1 MKKLLLLSSAM
12 MLIAF
17 TALAQKTVTGV
28 VTDDSGLPLPGASVV
43 EQGTSNGVSAD
54 FDGNFSIEVAEG
66 AVLEFSYMGYQ
77 TSEQTVGS
85 SDSINASLVAD
96 NELDEVIVSG
106 VAGATSRKKLSVT
119 VASVKAEDIEAVP
132 ASSAS
137 GALMG
142 KVAGVTVTN
151 LGQPGQGATIV
162 LRGATNFYGSQE
174 PLVILDGVFV
184 EGGLGDI
191 NVDDI
196 ASFEIVKGAS
206 ASSLYGSR
214 AGNGVIVITSKRGKI
229 GKTQVTFRTETGY
242 NEITNFITTNQS
254 HAWELAPDFAQHQGQ
269 YTALAGVTYPVGFQS
284 VYAASGP
291 QATSGAKVLKADQY
305 SDNPFG
311 VYNDFQSLFF
321 KKGMNTTNYV
331 SVSGG
336 DEKISTLFSFENY
349 SNEGV
354 LNETEGYKR
363 TSIRANI
370 DYNLSDNLKFSA
382 SNAFIKVDDL
392 APGVGAQGYRNITRL
407 SPDSNLTYDNPD
419 GQKYWFTPD
428 PHESEIQNPLY
439 GLATPTLG
447 AKQSRFLGGYNL
459 RYNISSVFTVELE
472 YSFES
477 DNYRYSSSNPYN
489 YYQINSEEPGFGY
502 SKGSLYQNNYYQLA
516 QKAQAT
522 LNYRQEFGAFDIKAK
537 LSWLGEDLSY
547 EQFSASG
554 IDYLYA
560 GLPTL
565 DNFKGESITA
575 TGDKQV
581 VRASNMFLIAG
592 VTYKEKYI
600 LDALV
605 RRDGSSQFGA
615 DERYNNYS
623 RVSAAWRITEDITI
637 PGIQEMKINA
647 AYGTSG
653 QRPGFNWQ
661 YEQVSLSNGQLSS
674 NRLKGNSNLKPSQS
688 AETEIGLNV
697 SFLDRFTFE
706 AAHATTE
713 TSDQFMLVG
722 LFSPANAG
730 KNRQWQNVGDLEA
743 TTIEA
748 SLKANVLNT
757 QNMRWDIGVNYAT
770 TTNEIKALNA
780 PQQQVGSDNLF
791 LLKEGIEFGS
801 MWGRSFVYDLATM
814 SAQLP
819 DGGSIS
825 DYSVNAD
832 GLVVETANIG
842 SVDEAAIAKVDE
854 NGVAVFEQIG
864 NQNADFRV
872 GMTSNFTYKNI
883 DFYMLWDW
891 KSGGDIYNR
900 NTQWNTI
907 SSRAGI
913 VDQAG
918 KPQNEKKTQNY
929 YGSLYD
935 VNRANKFWVEDGS
948 FVKLREV
955 AISYNFSKEMLART
969 KVIKNAKLSLIGR
982 NILTFTDYTG
992 WDPEVTNYS
1001 SGTQQYFSVD
1011 YGVYPTQTSYSLS
1024 LKLNF

>member
-1 MKKLLLLSSAM
+1 MKKLLFLSTAFMLLGFSV
-12 MLIAF
+12 F
-17 TALAQKTVTGV
+17 AQKTITGV
-28 VTDDSGLPLPGASVV
+28 VSDETGAPLPGATIVID
-43 EQGTSNGVSAD
+43 GTATGVSTD
-54 FDGNFSIEVAEG
+54 FDGNFSIEASEGDTLIASFIGYASSSVQVGAEDTIN
-66 AVLEFSYMGYQ
+66 FSL
-77 TSEQTVGS
+77 S
-85 SDSINASLVAD
+85 SD
-96 NELDEVIVSG
+96 NELDEIIVSG

-119 VASVKAEDIEAVP
+119 VASVNADEIEAVP

-142 KVAGVTVTN
+142 KVAGVSITN
-151 LGQPGQGATIV
+151 LGRPGQGATIV

-229 GKTQVTFRTETGY
+229 GKTQITFRNEVGF
-242 NEITNFITTNQS
+242 NEITNFIETNQS
-254 HAWELAPDFAQHQGQ
+254 HAWELASDWEQARGS
-269 YTALAGVTYPVGFQS
+269 YTKLEGITYPAGFQS

-291 QATSGAKVLKADQY
+291 QATSGARVLSADGY
-305 SDNPFG
+305 SDNPYG

-321 KKGMNTTNYV
+321 KKGVNVTNYL

-336 DEKISTLFSFENY
+336 DEKISSLFSFENY
-349 SNEGV
+349 ENEGV
-354 LNETEGYKR
+354 LAETDGYQR
-363 TSIRANI
+363 TTLRANI
-370 DYNLSDNLKFSA
+370 DFNITDNIKFSA
-382 SNAFIKVDDL
+382 SNSFIKINDL
-392 APGVGAQGYRNITRL
+392 APGIGAQGYRNITRL
-407 SPDSNLTYDNPD
+407 SPDANLEFDNPD
-419 GQKYWFTPD
+419 GQPYWFTPD

-439 GLATPTLG
+439 GLATPSRA
-447 AKQSRFLGGYNL
+447 AKQSRFLGGYNF
-459 RYNISSVFTVELE
+459 RYNITSFLTAELE

-477 DNYRYSSSNPYN
+477 DNYRYESSNPYT
-489 YYQINSEEPGFGY
+489 YFQINSEEPGFGY

-522 LNYRQEFGAFDIKAK
+522 LNYRQEFGGFDVKAK

-547 EQFSASG
+547 EQFSATG

-565 DNFKGESITA
+565 DNFDGDSITA
-575 TGDKQV
+575 TGDKQN
-581 VRASNMFLIAG
+581 VRASNMFFIAG
-592 VTYKEKYI
+592 VTYQDKYI
-600 LDALV
+600 FDGLV

-623 RVSAAWRITEDITI
+623 RLSGAWRITEDFDI
-637 PGIQEMKINA
+637 PGVQEMKINV

-653 QRPGFNWQ
+653 QRPGFSWQ
-661 YEQVSLSNGQLSS
+661 YEQVALTNGQLSS
-674 NRLKGNSNLKPSQS
+674 NRLKGNSNLKPSTS
-688 AETEIGLNV
+688 AETEFGLNA
-697 SFLDRFTFE
+697 SFLNRFSLE
-706 AAHATTE
+706 VAHATTE

-730 KNRQWQNVGDLEA
+730 KNRQWQNVGDLKA

-748 SLKANVLNT
+748 SLKGNVLNT
-757 QNMRWDIGVNYAT
+757 EDMRWDLGVNYAS
-770 TTNEIKALNA
+770 TTNEIMALNA
-780 PQQQVGSDNLF
+780 PQQQVGTDALF
-791 LLKEGIEFGS
+791 LLKEGIEFGT
-801 MWGRSFVYDLATM
+801 MWGRSFVYDLDTM
-814 SAQLP
+814 AAQLP
-819 DGGSIS
+819 DGASIS

-832 GLVVETANIG
+832 GLVVETATIG
-842 SVDEAAIAKVDE
+842 TVDEAAIVKVDE

-891 KSGGDIYNR
+891 KQGGDIYNR

-907 SSRAGI
+907 SSRAAI

-918 KPQNEKKTQNY
+918 KPDNEKKTQNY

-948 FVKLREV
+948 FVKLREI
-955 AISYNFSKEMLART
+955 AISYNFSKDLLART
-969 KVIKNAKLSLIGR
+969 KFIENAKLSLIGR
-982 NILTFTDYTG
+982 NLLTFTDYSG